1 MNKVKRLAVYS
12 SACRFQRLLCAVPN
26 GISFAYFTR
35 NKINDIFVADL
46 NTLNLFDIGL
56 KENIFILHYCAIFW

>member
-1 MNKVKRLAVYS
+1 
-12 SACRFQRLLCAVPN
+12 VPN

-35 NKINDIFVADL
+35 NKSNDIFVADL

-56 KENIFILHYCAIFW
+56 KENIFYSAQLCNFLVKIIFSRLGN

>member
-1 MNKVKRLAVYS
+1 
-12 SACRFQRLLCAVPN
+12 VPN

-35 NKINDIFVADL
+35 NQINDVFVADL

-56 KENIFILHYCAIFW
+56 KENIFILHNCAIFW

>member
-1 MNKVKRLAVYS
+1 
-12 SACRFQRLLCAVPN
+12 VPN

-56 KENIFILHYCAIFW
+56 KENIFILHNFAIFW

>member
-1 MNKVKRLAVYS
+1 
-12 SACRFQRLLCAVPN
+12 VPN